1 LFTGFSTERLLA
13 YICRMH
19 RIFFQ
24 GLLVLLLVTACRSN
38 GETVK
43 PVIQDITEAV
53 YASGNVKAKDEYKVY
68 ATVTG
73 LIGQIFVSKGDLVK
87 KGQPL
92 FVISNDNPELNA
104 ENARLAYELA
114 KENYQGSSDK
124 LEELRLQVQTA
135 KEKYLNDSLQFFRQK
150 NLWDQQIG
158 TQNDLDQRKLAFDM
172 SRNNYLS
179 AVSRLEQVRVQLKH
193 ELDRAYNNFQMT
205 RNTKRDYT
213 INSEMDGRVYDLYR
227 EKGELAGPQQPVA
240 LIGRAGDFIIELL
253 VDEYDIARLRTG
265 QQVIV
270 TMDSYKGQAFEA
282 AITRIHP
289 LMNERTRSFTV
300 EAVFTRG
307 PEILYPNLS
316 VEANIVIQTKQNALT
331 IPLSFLVDDNYVLVE
346 DNQKK
351 KVETGI
357 RDLQRVEI
365 TSGLDTAGYIFKP

>member
-1 LFTGFSTERLLA
+1 MLRSIVVCLVFFLA
-13 YICRMH
+13 ISCRDGSEK
-19 RIFFQ
+19 I
-24 GLLVLLLVTACRSN
+24 
-38 GETVK
+38 K

-114 KENYQGSSDK
+114 KENYQGSSAK

-135 KEKYLNDSLQFFRQK
+135 KEKYLNDSMQFFRQK
-150 NLWDQQIG
+150 NLWDQKIG

-179 AVSRLEQVRVQLKH
+179 VVSRLEQARIQLKN
-193 ELDRAYNNFQMT
+193 ELDRAYNNFLMT
-205 RNTKRDYT
+205 SNTKRDYT

-253 VDEYDIARLRTG
+253 VDEYDIARLRLG

-331 IPLSFLVDDNYVLVE
+331 IPLSYLVDDNSVLVD
-346 DNQKK
+346 DNKKK

-365 TSGLDTAGYIFKP
+365 TSGLDTAGYIYKP

>member
-1 LFTGFSTERLLA
+1 MFRLVSIVLLIFLLA
-13 YICRMH
+13 S
-19 RIFFQ
+19 
-24 GLLVLLLVTACRSN
+24 ACRDSR
-38 GETVK
+38 EKIK
-43 PVIQDITEAV
+43 PVIRDITEAV

-68 ATVTG
+68 STVSG
-73 LIGQIFVSKGDLVK
+73 IIGQIFISKGDLVK

-92 FVISNDNPELNA
+92 FTISNENPQLNTD
-104 ENARLAYELA
+104 NARLAYELA
-114 KENYQGSSDK
+114 KENYQGGAAL
-124 LEELRLQVQTA
+124 LEELRLQIQTT
-135 KEKYLNDSLQFFRQK
+135 KEKYLNDSLQYSRQK

-179 AVSRLEQVRVQLKH
+179 AVSRLEQGRVQLKN
-193 ELDRAYNNFQMT
+193 ELDRAYNNYLMT
-205 RNTKRDYT
+205 RNAKSDYT
-213 INSEMDGRVYDLYR
+213 ITSEMDGRVYDLYR
-227 EKGELAGPQQPVA
+227 EKGEMAGPQQPVA
-240 LIGRAGDFIIELL
+240 LIGRAEDFIIELL

-282 AITRIHP
+282 VISRIHP

-316 VEANIVIQTKQNALT
+316 VEANIVLQTKKNALT
-331 IPLSFLVDDNYVLVE
+331 IPLSYLVENTYVLVE
-346 DNQKK
+346 EKNKK
-351 KVETGI
+351 KVTTGI

-365 TSGLDTAGYIFKP
+365 TSGLDTAAYIYKP